1 MTSATV
7 TGILLAAGVGR
18 RFDPSG
24 VRNKLT
30 QQLRSG
36 ASVAGQSARQ
46 LRLVLDDVLIVVA
59 NQHMA
64 EQLATPGCQM
74 LICPVASQG
83 MGATLAFAVASLT
96 AQQPDCNALLV
107 ALADMP
113 FLQQSTLHQLL
124 AALAL
129 GADIVQPVY
138 QQQCGNPVG
147 FASRHFEALQ
157 ALQGDI
163 GARHLLREFPVQRIE
178 VDDPG
183 ILRDIDLVNDLH
195 GL

>member
-1 MTSATV
+1 MTASTAS
-7 TGILLAAGVGR
+7 GILLAAGVGR

-30 QQLRSG
+30 QRLSNG

-46 LRLVLDDVLIVVA
+46 LRQVLDNVLIVVA
-59 NQHMA
+59 DQRMA
-64 EQLATPGCQM
+64 EQLAPSGCQ
-74 LICPVASQG
+74 LLLCPVASQG
-83 MGATLAFAVASLT
+83 MGASLAFAVAHLT
-96 AQQPDCNALLV
+96 AQQPDCRGLLV

-113 FLQQSTLHQLL
+113 FLLPSTLHKLL
-124 AALAL
+124 AALVA

-138 QQQCGNPVG
+138 QQQSGNPVG
-147 FASRHFEALQ
+147 FASRHFAALQ
-157 ALQGDI
+157 SLHGDI
-163 GARHLLREFPVQRIE
+163 GARHLLREFPVERIE

-183 ILRDIDLVNDLH
+183 ILRDIDLVTDLP